1 MMCRT
6 RLLALLAAGLIAGA
20 WIAAP
25 ASALTIAGSNGSSHS
40 VPSASERP
48 DKVMLLYGN
57 DVPRDRLMAQYRML
71 KSIHDSVAL
80 QLAGTE
86 MPGERAGLAKA
97 YVIGEQAETAAS
109 AWRRRFAEE
118 GIGLET
124 LDEPREPGVPKPG
137 IRDTTTGLSYFML
150 KDVNPFL
157 DLNELERKGEWLQE
171 RNISFFV
178 ELRPVFVNAESEG
191 IKAYFAEV
199 RSLLERGG
207 IPLLAPLKGWS
218 PPDEWQSYVEGSM
231 VAGVT
236 DSLEPERLMKQAW
249 DAYAQQGIYIAGM
262 SGPLDLLFD
271 PSWKPILR
279 RTGLFVEDGAWQ
291 GYSRD
296 IGPEEAWD
304 GIYLPYREGLEP
316 AASEGELPAAASR
329 VIGLEAGAD
338 PAAMSSM
345 LEEAASGGTV
355 FAEASLVDGRI
366 QWDRDVQRTGGRL
379 LIDGNLPAEHV
390 PPGGEPADPAQPEAE
405 TSLTLVNKSIQSAMV
420 VLLVVSILVAAAFAT
435 FFVVGRQIN
444 RRKFLR

>member
-1 MMCRT
+1 MTCRM
-6 RLLALLAAGLIAGA
+6 RLLALTAAGLIAAG

-25 ASALTIAGSNGSSHS
+25 ASALAIAGNGSSHA
-40 VPSASERP
+40 VPSVAERS
-48 DKVMLLYGN
+48 DKAMLLYGN

-71 KSIHDSVAL
+71 RSTHDSVAL
-80 QLAGTE
+80 QLAGQE
-86 MPGERAGLAKA
+86 MPGERAGLAQA
-97 YVIGEQAETAAS
+97 YVTGDQAEAAAS
-109 AWRRRFAEE
+109 AWRKRFAEE

-124 LDEPREPGVPKPG
+124 LDEPGEPKPAVQE
-137 IRDTTTGLSYFML
+137 TKTGLSYFML

-157 DLNELERKGEWLQE
+157 DLGELERKGEWLQE

-178 ELRPVFVNAESEG
+178 ELRPVFVNTESEG

-231 VAGVT
+231 LAGVT

-249 DAYAQQGIYIAGM
+249 DAYAQQGILIAGM

-271 PSWKPILR
+271 PSWQPILQR
-279 RTGLFVEDGAWQ
+279 SSLFVEDGAWQ
-291 GYSRD
+291 GFSRD
-296 IGPEEAWD
+296 IGGEDAWN

-316 AASEGELPAAASR
+316 AASEGELPSAASR

-338 PAAMSSM
+338 AAAMSSM

-366 QWDRDVQRTGGRL
+366 QWDRDVRRTGGKL
-379 LIDGNLPAEHV
+379 LVDGNPPAEYI
-390 PPGGEPADPAQPEAE
+390 PPAGDPAVPAQPEAE
-405 TSLTLVNKSIQSAMV
+405 TSLTLVNKGIKSAMV

>member
-1 MMCRT
+1 M
-6 RLLALLAAGLIAGA
+6 
-20 WIAAP
+20 
-25 ASALTIAGSNGSSHS
+25 
-40 VPSASERP
+40 
-48 DKVMLLYGN
+48 
-57 DVPRDRLMAQYRML
+57 
-71 KSIHDSVAL
+71 
-80 QLAGTE
+80 
-86 MPGERAGLAKA
+86 
-97 YVIGEQAETAAS
+97 
-109 AWRRRFAEE
+109 
-118 GIGLET
+118 
-124 LDEPREPGVPKPG
+124 
-137 IRDTTTGLSYFML
+137 
-150 KDVNPFL
+150 
-157 DLNELERKGEWLQE
+157 
-171 RNISFFV
+171 

-191 IKAYFAEV
+191 IQAYFAEV

-231 VAGVT
+231 LAGVT

-249 DAYAQQGIYIAGM
+249 DAYAEQGIFIAGM

-271 PSWKPILR
+271 PSWKPILGR
-279 RTGLFVEDGAWQ
+279 AGLFVEDGAWQ

-296 IGPEEAWD
+296 IGAEEAWN

-316 AASEGELPAAASR
+316 EASAELPPAASL

-338 PAAMSSM
+338 AAAMSSM

-366 QWDRDVQRTGGRL
+366 QWDRDVRRTGGRL
-379 LIDGNLPAEHV
+379 LVDGNPPAEYS
-390 PPGGEPADPAQPEAE
+390 PPGGQTAVPAQPEAD
-405 TSLTLVNKSIQSAMV
+405 TSLTLVNKSIKSAMV